1 MKGLEGKTVQ
11 PQPVN
16 LQRVAKNTERLKG
29 FWGIFFAYR
38 TCVGPIRWVKI
49 KTRKKP

>member
-16 LQRVAKNTERLKG
+16 LQRVARNAERLKG
-29 FWGIFFAYR
+29 FSGIKNAYR
-38 TCVGPIRWVKI
+38 E
-49 KTRKKP
+49 TRKGER